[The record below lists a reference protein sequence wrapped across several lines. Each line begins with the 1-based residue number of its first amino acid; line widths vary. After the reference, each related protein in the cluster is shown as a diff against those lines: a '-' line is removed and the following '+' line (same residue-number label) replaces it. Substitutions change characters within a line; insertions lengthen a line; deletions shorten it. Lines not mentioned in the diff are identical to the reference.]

1 MSYSKNFG
9 IRSFENIV
17 RDGRQRTPAASAI
30 VIGEPVLVDPATPG
44 SLKQATAGAAADQSA
59 GLAVYEHI
67 QVTGVDPATYGQGDF
82 DTIPANRYAQIV
94 RGPGAKVWFKNT
106 ALGAKYDGTVVP
118 AAGLLADSIDVGV
131 LAIGAELTP
140 DGAGKFKV
148 GNGTTDGVWLIVEQV
163 NASTGVVE
171 ARLTF

>member
-1 MSYSKNFG
+1 MSYTKNFG

-30 VIGEPVLVDPATPG
+30 VIGEPVLVDSASAG
-44 SLKQATAGAAADQSA
+44 FLKQATAGAAPGQSA

-67 QVTGVDPATYGQGDF
+67 QVKGVDPALTGAGELN
-82 DTIPANRYAQIV
+82 TIPAARYAQIV
-94 RGPGAKVWFKNT
+94 RGPGAKVWLKNT
-106 ALGAKYDGTVVP
+106 AQTTKYDGTVVA
-118 AAGLLADSIDVGV
+118 AAGLLAGSVNVGT
-131 LAIGAELTP
+131 LPIGAELTP
-140 DGAGKFKV
+140 DGSGKFKV